1 MAGTGSAVRWDAD
14 PIQTAVPPQ
23 GPAPDADAS
32 RADLYG
38 GLVGDMIDEL
48 GQRLTTAQMERSA
61 EPEDFA
67 HRLSVA
73 GGYLAL
79 AAGCLATA
87 LGISR
92 LL

>member
-1 MAGTGSAVRWDAD
+1 MAGTGAAVRWEAD
-14 PIQTAVPPQ
+14 PIPNQAQPSA
-23 GPAPDADAS
+23 PAQDAEAS

-38 GLVGDMIDEL
+38 GLVGDMIDEI
-48 GQRLTTAQMERSA
+48 GQRLTTVPERSA

>member
-1 MAGTGSAVRWDAD
+1 MAGTGAAVRWETD
-14 PIQTAVPPQ
+14 PTHAEPQ
-23 GPAPDADAS
+23 SHGPTPDAEAS

-38 GLVGDMIDEL
+38 GLVGDMIDEI
-48 GQRLTTAQMERSA
+48 GQRLTAVPERSA
-61 EPEDFA
+61 EPEDLA

>member
-1 MAGTGSAVRWDAD
+1 MAGTGTAVRWDTD
-14 PIQTAVPPQ
+14 PIQTPPEASA
-23 GPAPDADAS
+23 PAAEVS
-32 RADLYG
+32 RTDLYG

-48 GQRLTTAQMERSA
+48 GHRLATTSVERSA